1 MILKHMT
8 TTVNEQVVRSD
19 GGSVE
24 IGAQTELEGDEW
36 RNKLLGAISSR

>member
-1 MILKHMT
+1 
-8 TTVNEQVVRSD
+8 
-19 GGSVE
+19 VE